1 MGLIVGRTRGVNMT
15 KPKDRSLRTVL
26 LPHLR
31 RYRLSL
37 SVLLILQL
45 TSVITML
52 LLPNLNGRIVDEGI
66 ANADV
71 NAIVALG
78 ITMLGLA
85 GLNLLA
91 SVSATIVGSRISTG
105 IGRAIRNDTY
115 ARVQDFSD
123 SDLRRFG
130 VPSLITRST
139 NDTNQLQVAVFMT
152 MTVLA
157 TAPLLVAGGTV
168 FALSA
173 NIQLAPL
180 VVLSALCLTATVVL
194 IVRKL
199 IPYYAILQTSID
211 RVGRVLREQLAGIA
225 VIRSFGREGLE
236 TDRFDRMNTHL
247 TATARRIGSLQA
259 VLLPSILVISNFG
272 AAAVIGVGAILVGNG
287 SMEVGEIIAFVGY
300 LTQILAGLSLGAA
313 MVAVL
318 PRAQVSA
325 RRIREVL
332 ETIPSVQDPAA
343 PREPGSRRG
352 SVELRGVEFRYPGAH
367 KPIIAGV
374 DMVCGPGTTTVILGG
389 TGDGK
394 STLLGLIPRFSDVTS
409 GQVLVDGIDIRER
422 RRDNLYLGM
431 SYVAQVPALLSGT
444 LESNLRLGRPEASDA
459 DLRTALEIAC
469 ADDFVFRHELGTNQ
483 EVQHGGKNFSGGQRQ
498 RLALAQAIVAD
509 PRLLLLDDPFSAL
522 DPETESNIKHR
533 LRQALP
539 GVTVVMTAQR
549 VSSAVGA
556 DTIIVLT
563 DGRIEA
569 RGTHDEL
576 ARNSPTYREILESQA
591 ALL

>member
-1 MGLIVGRTRGVNMT
+1 M
-15 KPKDRSLRTVL
+15 
-26 LPHLR
+26 
-31 RYRLSL
+31 

-45 TSVITML
+45 TSVVTML

-71 NAIVALG
+71 DAIVAIG

-105 IGRAIRNDTY
+105 IGREIRNDTY
-115 ARVQDFSD
+115 SRVQDFSD

-139 NDTNQLQVAVFMT
+139 NDTSQLQTAVFMT

-157 TAPLLVAGGTV
+157 TAPLLVVGGTV

-180 VVLSALCLTATVVL
+180 VVLSASCLTATVVL

-199 IPYYAILQTSID
+199 IPNYAILQTSID

-225 VIRSFGREGLE
+225 VIRSFGREQLE
-236 TDRFDRMNTHL
+236 SDRFGAANTDL

-259 VLLPSILVISNFG
+259 VLLPSVLVISNFG
-272 AAAVIGVGAILVGNG
+272 AAAVIGVGAILVGKG

-332 ETIPSVQDPAA
+332 ETVPTVQDPAS
-343 PREPGSRRG
+343 PHTPGSRRG
-352 SVELRGVEFRYPGAH
+352 SVELQGVEFRYPGAA
-367 KPIIAGV
+367 KAILSGV
-374 DMVCGPGTTTVILGG
+374 DLVCAPGTTTVILGG

-394 STLLGLIPRFSDVTS
+394 SSLLSLIPRFSDVS
-409 GQVLVDGIDIRER
+409 AGRVLVDGIDVRDR
-422 RRDNLYLGM
+422 RRDDLYDGM

-444 LESNLRLGRPEASDA
+444 LESNLRLGRPEASEA
-459 DLRTALEIAC
+459 DLRSALEIAC
-469 ADDFVFRHELGTNQ
+469 ADDFVFRHEQGLDQ
-483 EVQHGGKNFSGGQRQ
+483 EVHHSGKNLSGGQRQ
-498 RLALAQAIVAD
+498 RLALAQALVAD

-522 DPETESNIKHR
+522 DPETESNISRR
-533 LRQALP
+533 LREALP
-539 GVTVVMTAQR
+539 DVTVVMTAQR
-549 VSSAVGA
+549 VSSAAGA
-556 DTIIVLT
+556 DTIVVLT

-569 RGTHDEL
+569 RGTHREL
-576 ARNSPTYREILESQA
+576 STSSPTYREILESQA
-591 ALL
+591 ALR